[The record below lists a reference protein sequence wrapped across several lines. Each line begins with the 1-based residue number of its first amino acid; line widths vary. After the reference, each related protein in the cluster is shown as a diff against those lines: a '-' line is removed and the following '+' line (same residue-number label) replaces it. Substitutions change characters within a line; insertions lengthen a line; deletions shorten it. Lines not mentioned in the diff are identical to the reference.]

1 MDDAT
6 GRSMPDRP
14 ESSPSAE
21 QAPAPEPESSES
33 AEPKRRH
40 RVIVWSLIVL
50 ASVLL
55 ILSMTAN
62 WVQRSLLNTEEV
74 TDTTSEILADED
86 VQQQLSTFTVGQL
99 TATVDVQSQ
108 LENQLP
114 DSAKALAAPVGAALT
129 QLATDVAERALSS
142 PEVQGLV
149 SSAVSRGHAQFVA
162 LIEDEGEYVSTTG
175 GEVTLEYGS
184 VVADLATRL
193 GLDPATIAEVQGIV
207 QDFSEDLRQG
217 LTTAQTEIAAA
228 RARLAEVEAG
238 ELDSELQQSLEAL
251 NQNAAELQGTVA
263 SLEDQI
269 KGVEKS
275 VPSQLQD
282 QLAELGALLTG
293 LDERASELEQRT
305 AAVLKDPSQA
315 NLDALDASLA
325 ALETQVTTLLERQAV
340 QNPGELV
347 LMDSDALDGV
357 QTLVQLLRNLGFVL
371 PLLVLLLYFAA
382 LFLAK
387 GWRRRALIAA
397 GGGILVATLLVLLV
411 KRLIGTEVVSALA
424 SSDTV
429 EPAVQSVWDIV
440 SEGLRE
446 RALFILVIGLAFV
459 GAGWVAGPGR
469 LAVAVRR
476 SLAPSLRDHP
486 VAVYS
491 AVAVLFLLWLA
502 FIPGIDNLG
511 QILVI
516 LLLAVLAMVGIAIL
530 RRQTASEFS
539 SPSDALTQPGGQ
551 A

>member
-129 QLATDVAERALSS
+129 QLATDVAERALAS

-149 SSAVSRGHAQFVA
+149 SSAVSRAHAQFVA

-238 ELDSELQQSLEAL
+238 ELDSELQASLEAL

-263 SLEDQI
+263 SLEGQI

-282 QLAELGALLTG
+282 QLADLGALLTG
-293 LDERASELEQRT
+293 LDERASELEQQT

-325 ALETQVTTLLERQAV
+325 ALETQVTTLLERQVV

-347 LMDSDALDGV
+347 VMDSDALDGV
-357 QTLVQLLRNLGFVL
+357 QTLVQMLRNLGFVL

-411 KRLIGTEVVSALA
+411 KRLVGTEVVSALA

-446 RALFILVIGLAFV
+446 RALFVLVIGLAFV

-469 LAVAVRR
+469 LAVARTAIPSTVPARSSGCGLLGRR
-476 SLAPSLRDHP
+476 RVVPALAGVHPWDRQSRPDPGDRPACRARDGRQRDLAPTN
-486 VAVYS
+486 
-491 AVAVLFLLWLA
+491 
-502 FIPGIDNLG
+502 G
-511 QILVI
+511 
-516 LLLAVLAMVGIAIL
+516 
-530 RRQTASEFS
+530 
-539 SPSDALTQPGGQ
+539 
-551 A
+551 